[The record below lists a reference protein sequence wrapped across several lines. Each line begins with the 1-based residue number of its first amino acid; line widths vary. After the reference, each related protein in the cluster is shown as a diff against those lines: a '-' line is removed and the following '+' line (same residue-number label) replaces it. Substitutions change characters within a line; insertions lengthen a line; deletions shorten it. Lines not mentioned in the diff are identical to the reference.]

1 MANESLN
8 NNEKLPGIL
17 ILFCISTVLG
27 FLYNLASVLTMNNQF
42 QWFYAC
48 YLIFQSSNSLE
59 FISIPT
65 KFFSVD
71 FMALFFSV

>member
-27 FLYNLASVLTMNNQF
+27 F
-42 QWFYAC
+42 C
-48 YLIFQSSNSLE
+48 I
-59 FISIPT
+59 ISP
-65 KFFSVD
+65 
-71 FMALFFSV
+71 LFLP